1 MVILNTI
8 LTVIYGL
15 LMLMFLVIIHEGGHF
30 LVGKKG
36 GFKIDEFSVGMGPKL
51 LSRQKGEIT
60 YSWRALPI
68 GGFVQFNGE
77 DEAVD
82 AETEPRAFNNMPIWK
97 RFLTILA
104 GPLVNILFAFILTIG
119 ILVGYG
125 DYVPEIMSVRE
136 GYPAYEAG
144 LQSGDRIVM
153 LNGKKIDFSM
163 EFSSADFSSA
173 DSILLG
179 VERSDGYHEYEISTV
194 KDEETGRNVIGITY
208 NQSARKRFGF
218 FEAIKLSFKWLW
230 LIVKE
235 MFQALHG
242 AIFGGDGI
250 SNLSGPVG
258 TIAIIGESVR
268 YGFEVI
274 LRLLALLSLNLGII
288 NLLPFPALD
297 GGRIVLLG
305 VEKLIGRPLNRK
317 VEGIINLAGLV
328 LLLILMVCLTYQD
341 ITRLL

>member
-1 MVILNTI
+1 MKSLCDL
-8 LTVIYGL
+8 LTESHGIAVTRIYGRKPLSHQRDALAFVHGIDIAIQSL
-15 LMLMFLVIIHEGGHF
+15 LYI
-30 LVGKKG
+30 
-36 GFKIDEFSVGMGPKL
+36 
-51 LSRQKGEIT
+51 R
-60 YSWRALPI
+60 
-68 GGFVQFNGE
+68 
-77 DEAVD
+77 
-82 AETEPRAFNNMPIWK
+82 
-97 RFLTILA
+97 
-104 GPLVNILFAFILTIG
+104 
-119 ILVGYG
+119 
-125 DYVPEIMSVRE
+125 
-136 GYPAYEAG
+136 
-144 LQSGDRIVM
+144 
-153 LNGKKIDFSM
+153 
-163 EFSSADFSSA
+163 

-194 KDEETGRNVIGITY
+194 KDEETGRKVIGITY